1 MFLPFYN
8 IFLKPKL
15 NLLMKQVQKT
25 TKKSITNIIS
35 LDIAQ
40 YNKKVTIIN
49 YLSSK
54 GLINSIL
61 LGLRLAYI
69 SIKSEKCPCRLC
81 KVYICNVGFIK
92 EVDDEFFPF
101 KKLLNAVVLAI

>member
-1 MFLPFYN
+1 
-8 IFLKPKL
+8 
-15 NLLMKQVQKT
+15 MKQVQKT
-25 TKKSITNIIS
+25 TKKSVTNIIS

-69 SIKSEKCPCRLC
+69 SIKSEKCPCLC